1 MKTKTTSIKLEYIM
15 ISMTLLLLILF
26 VCSVGITFAQNQAPQ
41 ISNFNL
47 SITGSVLTI
56 QYDLFDFEN
65 DDVNISLHVKNNEE
79 ITYSINTSSATGD
92 LNMVTPGTG
101 KSVEWNFADEL
112 TYSTDYTIKL
122 VAEDMAEID
131 IQSIV
136 NQVDSNNLKSDLEF
150 IEGIRHRNTGP
161 NHLQA
166 TRDFIEQR
174 LTDYGLNSTIQDF
187 DFGSY
192 TGKNYIGTKTGT
204 IDDEYIYIC
213 NGHYDSGSLTP
224 GADDNG
230 SGVVGFLEAARILS
244 NYNFKKTIK
253 FIGFDLEE
261 SGLKGSYAFVQENVS
276 PEEQIAGVLDFE
288 MIGYYTEEPNT
299 QTLPNGFNLLFPDE
313 FAEIE
318 NDSSRGNF
326 IANVGVVNQND
337 WELAYDNAAEM
348 YVPEL
353 RVITFV
359 APENW
364 ELIAPDLGRSD
375 HGPFWLADFPA
386 VMLTGTA
393 EFRNPH
399 YHLPSDTV
407 GTLSFTFMS
416 NVVKAAVATL
426 AEEAVI
432 HNSSFVEETIY
443 ITITSI
449 TENRLVKN
457 LKAFPNPTNGILNI
471 SASSQIKSLEL
482 FSIYGQQIEVKSGSD
497 YVDLT
502 NLSPGLYLLK
512 VVDVYGN
519 YGNLRVEKN

>member
-1 MKTKTTSIKLEYIM
+1 MKLKNLL
-15 ISMTLLLLILF
+15 TLAFIAFLF
-26 VCSVGITFAQNQAPQ
+26 SSVYAQNQAPQ
-41 ISNFNL
+41 ISNFSL
-47 SITGSVLTI
+47 SITGNELLTI
-56 QYDLFDFEN
+56 EYDLFDFEN
-65 DDVNISLHVKNNEE
+65 DVVNISLHIKNNDE
-79 ITYSINTSSATGD
+79 IIYSINTNSATGD

-101 KSVEWNFADEL
+101 KSIEWNFADEL

-122 VAEDMAEID
+122 VADDMAEID

-136 NQVDSNNLKSDLEF
+136 NQVDSNNLISDLEF
-150 IEGIRHRNTGP
+150 IEGIRHRITGSGL
-161 NHLQA
+161 LQA

-187 DFGSY
+187 NFGSY
-192 TGKNYIGTKTGT
+192 TGKNFIGTKTGT
-204 IDDEYIYIC
+204 TDDEFIYIC
-213 NGHYDSGSLTP
+213 DGHYDSGSVTP

-230 SGVVGFLEAARILS
+230 SGVVGFLETARILS

-261 SGLKGSYAFVQENVS
+261 EGLKGSYAFVQENVS
-276 PEEQIAGVLDFE
+276 SEEQIAGVLNFE

-299 QTLPNGFNLLFPDE
+299 QFLPDGFNLLFPDQY
-313 FAEIE
+313 AEIE
-318 NDSSRGNF
+318 NDSFRGNF

-337 WELAYDNAAEM
+337 WELAFENAAEM

-353 RVITFV
+353 KVITFV

-364 ELIAPDLGRSD
+364 QIITPDLGRSD
-375 HGPFWLADFPA
+375 HKPFWLADYPA

-393 EFRNPH
+393 EFRNPN
-399 YHLPSDTV
+399 YHLPGDTL
-407 GTLSFTFMS
+407 GNLSFTFMS
-416 NVVKAAVATL
+416 NVVKATVATL

-443 ITITSI
+443 ISITSI
-449 TENRLVKN
+449 AENRLVKN

-471 SASSQIKSLEL
+471 SATSQLKSLEL
-482 FSIYGQQIEVKSGSD
+482 FNIYGQRIEVKSGSD
-497 YVDLT
+497 YIDLT